1 MLWQIKARSIILW
14 DSGWKRVDDSARPLS
29 CAPDSEAPPMWKHS
43 GCRYSSVSSHSLF
56 FFFVV
61 ICFFLLQHSL
71 KTPEDVLR
79 RPQIRRCYRKND
91 RASLLSLTAVNQPVM
106 IDYFQR
112 CSRGCTPPLLGNCQ
126 KKNSA
131 EIFSLFEMEESL
143 RQSGCHGPVLVS

>member
-1 MLWQIKARSIILW
+1 MTNKSQIHHTLRQWLEKGGRLCTPTQLRSGLR
-14 DSGWKRVDDSARPLS
+14 STPYVKTFR
-29 CAPDSEAPPMWKHS
+29 M
-43 GCRYSSVSSHSLF
+43 SVQLCLISLSLF
-56 FFFVV
+56 LFFVV